1 MTVQIHPQ
9 VRRVMSPD
17 QPAPSVP
24 RQVQPERERLSSAS
38 AAKVAIIEDHALL
51 AQSLGFTLE
60 ATGLEVLVPRLS
72 SGVQLLEEV
81 RRFRPDLILL
91 DLELGDPIGDGTR
104 LISHLVAMGA
114 RVLVMTSVTDRLR
127 LAATLEA
134 GAVGF
139 LNKTAPVDVLIDT
152 VARGTQGEDVM
163 DATVRHDLLFEL
175 RRKRREE
182 QVRDRAFA
190 RLTPREREVLVALA
204 EGKTVAC
211 LAREWTVAQTTIRSQ
226 VRGILTKFGVS
237 SQLEAVAM
245 ARKCG
250 WLQDPEAH
258 R

>member
-9 VRRVMSPD
+9 VRRVMLTER
-17 QPAPSVP
+17 PAPRVP
-24 RQVQPERERLSSAS
+24 FQAQPQRERLAGPAS
-38 AAKVAIIEDHALL
+38 TKVAIIEDHALL

-60 ATGLEVLVPRLS
+60 ATGLDVLVPTLTD
-72 SGVQLLEEV
+72 GAQVLEDL
-81 RRFRPDLILL
+81 RRFRPDLVLL
-91 DLELGDPIGDGTR
+91 DLELGEPIGDGTR
-104 LISHLVAMGA
+104 LITHLVAMGA

-127 LAATLEA
+127 LAATIEA

-152 VARGTQGEDVM
+152 VTQAAAGEDVM
-163 DATVRHDLLFEL
+163 DPSLRHDLLFEL
-175 RRKRREE
+175 RRQRREE

-211 LAREWTVAQTTIRSQ
+211 LAQEWTVAQTTVRTQ